1 MFHSRLYRKLWLA
14 AAAASLF
21 TVAGCSN
28 QPATEATDQPQSQ
41 SAPQPGKASPAPAKK
56 AATPKAV
63 AVSAKVT
70 QSPQTITVPKGTAI
84 TAIVGQ
90 TLSADK
96 NHTGDSFAA
105 TLFTPVKIDGKIVL
119 PQGAHV
125 TGRVVTVKKHELKV
139 TLASVVVRGKSYDL
153 ATNSLRPSDKDQA
166 KNNAKSGASASNKG
180 QQKKDNSTLSAKTH
194 LTFKL
199 AKPVTVPAKS

>member
-1 MFHSRLYRKLWLA
+1 MFHSQLYRKLWLA
-14 AAAASLF
+14 AAAASLLA
-21 TVAGCSN
+21 VAGCSN
-28 QPATEATDQPQSQ
+28 QPASEATDQPQSQ
-41 SAPQPGKASPAPAKK
+41 ASPAPAKK
-56 AATPKAV
+56 AATPKPV

-70 QSPQTITVPKGTAI
+70 QPPQTITVPKGTAI
-84 TAIVGQ
+84 TATVGQ
-90 TLSADK
+90 TLSSDK
-96 NHTGDSFAA
+96 NHAGDSFAA
-105 TLFTPVKIDGKIVL
+105 TLSTPVKIGGKIVL

-166 KNNAKSGASASNKG
+166 KNNAKSGASASNKD